1 MALVLLRVAGNMAK
15 RLENQGNKGYS
26 LGIWSWRQLL
36 EGAESPNTAG
46 FPRLVEQARWGAKGS
61 WEVSPAGLLC
71 SVLGL
76 FCVYVFQAWRWDC
89 VASQASPEISCLE
102 WPYFRIAELPQ
113 AKDGR
118 FGLDRKRTQA
128 HTWERL
134 QSAAPAHSQASQPAN
149 LATDR
154 NKPTC

>member
-46 FPRLVEQARWGAKGS
+46 FPRLVEQARWGGKGS

-76 FCVYVFQAWRWDC
+76 FCVLFFRPGDGTVLLHRPLQRSVVWNGL
-89 VASQASPEISCLE
+89 IS
-102 WPYFRIAELPQ
+102 
-113 AKDGR
+113 G
-118 FGLDRKRTQA
+118 
-128 HTWERL
+128 
-134 QSAAPAHSQASQPAN
+134 
-149 LATDR
+149 
-154 NKPTC
+154 